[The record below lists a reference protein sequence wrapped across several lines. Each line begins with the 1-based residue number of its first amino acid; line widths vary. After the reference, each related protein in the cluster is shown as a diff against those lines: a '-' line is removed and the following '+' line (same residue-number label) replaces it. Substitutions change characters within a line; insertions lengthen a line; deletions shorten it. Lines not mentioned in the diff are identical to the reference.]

1 MKFSPRFEIISSPDK
16 SSDRPAFFN
25 IRNSNPNMNN
35 YRVIQLGRHS
45 IHFRFAGIGR
55 RKNRSISPDSWQ
67 LTAMNGTLINRQR
80 GWAMYPWLDC
90 FDSNHSDTFPGRT
103 NFLLPTS
110 CPPARRRIPIA
121 HWSPHPPSL
130 PLFQLFT
137 RVEIRRRGRA
147 FRFES
152 WQDFVNELW
161 TIFHLIQENTIS
173 KTIHLFLLL
182 NHLKRL
188 HGSDLLANN
197 SLARPSLFARFK
209 IVSLTCARW
218 YKSLCFILVSTPLEK
233 PFRRP
238 SSVYHHHHPPLPL
251 FAKFAGQAQF
261 LCHSSPAATCTIP
274 TEFYFT
280 FPALRAVCCLSAF
293 AFPNSPLPALLRASL
308 SAFVTATNTS
318 FYFSSRTFFN
328 ARFSLEMGEG
338 RGQRISV
345 YIHIY
350 VSLLLSDI
358 SFSEN

>member
-1 MKFSPRFEIISSPDK
+1 
-16 SSDRPAFFN
+16 
-25 IRNSNPNMNN
+25 
-35 YRVIQLGRHS
+35 
-45 IHFRFAGIGR
+45 
-55 RKNRSISPDSWQ
+55 
-67 LTAMNGTLINRQR
+67 MNGTLINRQR

-197 SLARPSLFARFK
+197 SLARPPLFARFK

-218 YKSLCFILVSTPLEK
+218 YKPLCFILFPHPLRNHFVVLRVCTTTTTP
-233 PFRRP
+233 PFLYSQSLQARR
-238 SSVYHHHHPPLPL
+238 SFFATLHPPLRAPFPPSFTSL
-251 FAKFAGQAQF
+251 FRHYEQF
-261 LCHSSPAATCTIP
+261 V
-274 TEFYFT
+274 
-280 FPALRAVCCLSAF
+280 VC
-293 AFPNSPLPALLRASL
+293 PPLPSPTPPSQLYFALVCRLLLPR
-308 SAFVTATNTS
+308 
-318 FYFSSRTFFN
+318 RTLPF
-328 ARFSLEMGEG
+328 
-338 RGQRISV
+338 ISV
-345 YIHIY
+345 HGLSSTRD
-350 VSLLLSDI
+350 SL
-358 SFSEN
+358 

>member
-16 SSDRPAFFN
+16 SPDRPAFFN

-35 YRVIQLGRHS
+35 YRVIQFGRHS

-152 WQDFVNELW
+152 WQTFCQRALDDFSFDPREY
-161 TIFHLIQENTIS
+161 HLQNDPP
-173 KTIHLFLLL
+173 F
-182 NHLKRL
+182 
-188 HGSDLLANN
+188 
-197 SLARPSLFARFK
+197 PSLKSFK
-209 IVSLTCARW
+209 TSPRIGFTC
-218 YKSLCFILVSTPLEK
+218 E
-233 PFRRP
+233 
-238 SSVYHHHHPPLPL
+238 
-251 FAKFAGQAQF
+251 
-261 LCHSSPAATCTIP
+261 
-274 TEFYFT
+274 
-280 FPALRAVCCLSAF
+280 
-293 AFPNSPLPALLRASL
+293 
-308 SAFVTATNTS
+308 
-318 FYFSSRTFFN
+318 
-328 ARFSLEMGEG
+328 
-338 RGQRISV
+338 
-345 YIHIY
+345 
-350 VSLLLSDI
+350 
-358 SFSEN
+358 